1 TWLFAHEMIQ
11 NPNIPDP
18 KAYSQYLAEYVAS
31 QRITI
36 EVCLTSNA
44 QTLPRMRNLSRHPLR
59 QMVDHELSVSICT
72 DNRLVSN
79 TTVTNELHIAID
91 KLKVTPREL
100 RNIIIAGFKGSF
112 YPGTY
117 REKRHFVRQVID
129 RYDALAREFLGSPP
143 NDHR

>member
-1 TWLFAHEMIQ
+1 
-11 NPNIPDP
+11 
-18 KAYSQYLAEYVAS
+18 VAS

-59 QMVDHELSVSICT
+59 QMLDHELSVSICT

-79 TTVTNELHIAID
+79 TSVTNELRLAID
-91 KLKVTPREL
+91 KVKMTPREL
-100 RNIIIAGFKGSF
+100 RNVVIAGFKGSF
-112 YPGTY
+112 FPGSY

-129 RYDALAREFLGSPP
+129 RYEALAGKYPGML
-143 NDHR
+143 